1 VAGTGF
7 PAGAPLRVDLL
18 AVPVPL
24 ATTIADASGSY
35 HVVAIIPDET
45 PPGKQTIVVSGP
57 GGQPRA
63 EATVTVVRA
72 PVSLLDL
79 LGSLLGLLGLLG

>member
-1 VAGTGF
+1 MTVAGTGF
-7 PAGAPLRVDLL
+7 PAGAPLRVDLR

-35 HVVAIIPDET
+35 QVVVTIPDGTT
-45 PPGKQTIVVSGP
+45 PGQHAIVVSGP

-63 EATVTVVRA
+63 EAAVTVVRA
-72 PVSLLDL
+72 PLSLLSL
-79 LGSLLGLLGLLG
+79 LLSLLGIFG